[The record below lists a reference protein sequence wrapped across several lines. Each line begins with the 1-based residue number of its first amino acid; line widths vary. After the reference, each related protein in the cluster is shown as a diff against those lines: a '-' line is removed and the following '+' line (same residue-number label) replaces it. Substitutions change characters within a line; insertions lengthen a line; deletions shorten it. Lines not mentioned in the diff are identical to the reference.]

1 MKPGHYISKRDNWMR
16 QQQQFTLISKLCEDV
31 NRDLNDIKARI
42 DMCGTDG
49 HCAVDLKDY
58 EALEIMRKGFA
69 RFKDSMSCYRQCAQE
84 QVELMFDNS
93 ESEIVLDT
101 GTKGGTDE

>member
-1 MKPGHYISKRDNWMR
+1 
-16 QQQQFTLISKLCEDV
+16 
-31 NRDLNDIKARI
+31 
-42 DMCGTDG
+42 MCGTDG

-69 RFKDSMSCYRQCAQE
+69 RFKGHMANYRQGAQE
-84 QVELMFDNS
+84 QVDLMLDNS

-101 GTKGGTDE
+101 GTKLKGGTDE